1 MNLSDFHFSVT
12 VNNTCLSQIHKTC
25 LRKFILRAFDM
36 AREIQITPKRIL
48 YAQDVEMKMYLTLM
62 RLAGEQQEEITR
74 IIQRTLQDMKSNV
87 AEVLEG
93 YTCSVPSRFILF
105 YIFL

>member
-1 MNLSDFHFSVT
+1 
-12 VNNTCLSQIHKTC
+12 
-25 LRKFILRAFDM
+25 M

-48 YAQDVEMKMYLTLM
+48 YAQDVEMKMFTTLM
-62 RLAGEQQEEITR
+62 TIAGEQQEEITS

-93 YTCSVPSRFILF
+93 YNSSPLGKSQDS
-105 YIFL
+105 